1 MREFNG
7 RQITDEEA
15 REALGLAVE
24 QVRRNLPLYTNRCQ
38 NHSSV
43 NGIYP
48 ACENVQWTC
57 GFWPGEIWLAWEY
70 VQNEESGD
78 GEAMKGNVLS
88 REYAQNEEQP
98 EDEEIVRGNALSRE
112 YVQNKEQSGDEAAG
126 NGRAIVREY
135 ISAEELS
142 KRRCKGDKG
151 APGDSCVLEYAHGE
165 EFLVAAGKL
174 VESFAHRIEEKIEV
188 DHHDMGFLYTPSCV
202 AAWKLTGDESAKRAA
217 LKAADQLMTRFQEK
231 GEFFQAWGNIG
242 EPGAYRFIIDCLM
255 NLPLLY
261 WASETTRDPRYQDA
275 ARRHITTCMRYSFRD
290 DGSTYHTFFMNQDGT
305 PARGE
310 TCQGFRDD
318 SFWARGQAWG
328 VYGSVQS
335 YRYDPRPEYL
345 TAFHRALDF
354 YLSRLPEDLVPYW
367 DMIFSDGSGEPR
379 DSSSAAIVACGLL
392 EARRYL
398 PEAEA
403 GKCEALARQM
413 LYSLTKN
420 YTVWGQQCLRGEDGQ
435 KLDFI
440 PGAGLLL
447 HGTYSKKSLYNTCTE
462 EGVDEY
468 TSWGDYFYMEALTR
482 LTRDWKS
489 YW

>member
-1 MREFNG
+1 MREFDS

-24 QVRRNLPLYTNRCQ
+24 QVRRNLLLYTNRCQ

-70 VQNEESGD
+70 TQNEESGD
-78 GEAMKGNVLS
+78 GEAGNGNVLS

-98 EDEEIVRGNALSRE
+98 GDEGTVKGNALSR
-112 YVQNKEQSGDEAAG
+112 
-126 NGRAIVREY
+126 
-135 ISAEELS
+135 
-142 KRRCKGDKG
+142 
-151 APGDSCVLEYAHGE
+151 EYAHGE
-165 EFLVAAGKL
+165 EFLAAAGKL

-261 WASETTRDPRYQDA
+261 WASETTGDPRYQDA
-275 ARRHITTCMRYSFRD
+275 ARRHITTCMRDSFRE

-413 LYSLTKN
+413 LYSLTEN
-420 YTVWGQQCLRGEDGQ
+420 YTVWGQRRLCGADGQ
-435 KLDFI
+435 KFDFI

-447 HGTYSKKSLYNTCTE
+447 HGTYSKKSPYNTCTE